1 MIQTNWSKERK
12 RLYRQARHQVLVSR
26 MAEHYS
32 PFDAEGNV
40 VSDERPGDFKRH
52 WAGLTET
59 ERAFE
64 ILERTDCAI
73 YMEFYNRIKNSIP
86 GDADMIETTPIIIKP

>member
-26 MAEHYS
+26 MAEQYS

-40 VSDERPGDFKRH
+40 VSDDRPGDFKRY

-64 ILERTDCAI
+64 ILSNTEAAVFIQFWNKIQD
-73 YMEFYNRIKNSIP
+73 SIP
-86 GDADMIETTPIIIKP
+86 ELPN